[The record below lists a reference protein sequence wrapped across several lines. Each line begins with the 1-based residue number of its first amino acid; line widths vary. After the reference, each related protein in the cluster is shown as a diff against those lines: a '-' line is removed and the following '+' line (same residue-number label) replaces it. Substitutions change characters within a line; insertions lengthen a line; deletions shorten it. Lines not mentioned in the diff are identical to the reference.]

1 MLFDLRYIARRRLF
15 MKKGFTSLIVKKPA
29 VAKAVAQCCAKTSQA
44 VAGCH
49 D

>member
-1 MLFDLRYIARRRLF
+1 
-15 MKKGFTSLIVKKPA
+15 MKKKMLSLVKKTPSSGQ
-29 VAKAVAQCCAKTSQA
+29 AVAQCCAKTSKI